1 MPLLEGDP
9 DFVGGYRLESR
20 LGSGGMGVVYL
31 ARTDSGRRMAVKVV
45 REQLAEDPEFRARFR
60 KEIDAARRVSGA
72 WTAPVLDADPEAARP
87 WMATLYVPGRTLSER
102 IRQDGPL
109 PVPELRLLATGLAEA
124 LRDIHR
130 AGLVHRD
137 LKPGNVLMAED
148 GPRVIDFGIAR
159 AAEEVSE
166 LTGTGRIVG
175 TPPYLSPEQLR
186 SPREAGPAAD
196 VFALAVTLVQAC
208 TGRTPFEAE
217 SPHMA
222 VYRVVHE
229 EPDLAAVPE
238 PLLSLVRPCL
248 AKRPEERPSPDDL
261 LARLRAWPSEPGDG
275 PSGDGPSGD
284 GPSGAARQ
292 GTEAQGPE
300 AQGPEAD
307 VPEAGGEPS
316 GAGGGPAGVG
326 GGAGPGKGGRGVRR
340 RLVVT
345 AAAAVLATAAA
356 VLAAGGFGALRPADG
371 RTAPTA
377 TGRERTAAWETR
389 LGPEPGRPVCVG
401 ARGSLYCAAPG
412 ASAMRIDTAT
422 GKKAWVRED
431 PSVTSAYDGSLH
443 LSGGS
448 LLVLGEKG
456 LLALDPADGSERWFR
471 DLSAYD
477 NHEIT
482 GDTVLLLQNGRPVTA
497 LDSATGRQRW
507 RHAVAAVPAPVVRTF
522 AGRTYLLQYEPPG
535 HAGTT
540 VVVPLDARSGDA
552 GEPLEFDGLLTA
564 AGATEEALH
573 LVQEGEPELGAAA
586 VLRYDLRTGSTTRT
600 QLPYEESALAVAD
613 GDTVYLQYQNGLVRA
628 VDSLRGRAEVWTVN
642 TGVSTA
648 SSLVAAGDRLYLS
661 SSDGRLL
668 AVDTGRGLVVA
679 QTEAR
684 LSETVQ
690 NGLEEPGQPVLLG
703 GRVYGLTLRP
713 SVFSVEAGTLAE

>member
-1 MPLLEGDP
+1 MEGDP
-9 DFVGGYRLESR
+9 DSVGGYRLESR

-45 REQLAEDPEFRARFR
+45 RGQLAEDPEFRARFR

-261 LARLRAWPSEPGDG
+261 LARLRAWPSE
-275 PSGDGPSGD
+275 SGDGPSGD
-284 GPSGAARQ
+284 GPSGA
-292 GTEAQGPE
+292 
-300 AQGPEAD
+300 
-307 VPEAGGEPS
+307 
-316 GAGGGPAGVG
+316 
-326 GGAGPGKGGRGVRR
+326 
-340 RLVVT
+340 
-345 AAAAVLATAAA
+345 
-356 VLAAGGFGALRPADG
+356 
-371 RTAPTA
+371 
-377 TGRERTAAWETR
+377 
-389 LGPEPGRPVCVG
+389 
-401 ARGSLYCAAPG
+401 
-412 ASAMRIDTAT
+412 
-422 GKKAWVRED
+422 
-431 PSVTSAYDGSLH
+431 
-443 LSGGS
+443 
-448 LLVLGEKG
+448 
-456 LLALDPADGSERWFR
+456 
-471 DLSAYD
+471 
-477 NHEIT
+477 
-482 GDTVLLLQNGRPVTA
+482 
-497 LDSATGRQRW
+497 
-507 RHAVAAVPAPVVRTF
+507 
-522 AGRTYLLQYEPPG
+522 
-535 HAGTT
+535 
-540 VVVPLDARSGDA
+540 
-552 GEPLEFDGLLTA
+552 
-564 AGATEEALH
+564 
-573 LVQEGEPELGAAA
+573 
-586 VLRYDLRTGSTTRT
+586 
-600 QLPYEESALAVAD
+600 
-613 GDTVYLQYQNGLVRA
+613 
-628 VDSLRGRAEVWTVN
+628 
-642 TGVSTA
+642 
-648 SSLVAAGDRLYLS
+648 DR
-661 SSDGRLL
+661 
-668 AVDTGRGLVVA
+668 
-679 QTEAR
+679 
-684 LSETVQ
+684 
-690 NGLEEPGQPVLLG
+690 
-703 GRVYGLTLRP
+703 
-713 SVFSVEAGTLAE
+713 